1 MHREARQTLREIHSL
16 QRFEDYIRIARA
28 ELASD
33 PGNDRLR
40 AFIDMIEALVREEKA
55 RFLGSDQSHLR
66 MQAG

>member
-16 QRFEDYIRIARA
+16 QRFEDYILIARA

-40 AFIDMIEALVREEKA
+40 AFIDMIEALVHEEKA
-55 RFLGSDQSHLR
+55 RLVQVGTS
-66 MQAG
+66 AAA